1 MLVELLTEKRI
12 QVIESIDNWQQSI
25 EVAGQPLLEDFS
37 ISKEY
42 ITKIID
48 QVNELGPY
56 IVIMPDVALPH
67 TRPDAGVYQTSMS
80 LLKLNNPVIFP
91 GQKEVRLLFFL
102 AAEDNHSHL
111 EALKELA
118 ELLTE
123 PANLPH
129 LLSSENS
136 ITLKNTLTKLIGGIQ
151 S

>member
-1 MLVELLTEKRI
+1 MLLELLTEKRI
-12 QVIESIDNWQQSI
+12 QVVESSNSWQESI
-25 EVAGQPLLEDFS
+25 ELAGKPLLEDFS

-67 TRPDAGVYQTSMS
+67 TRPEAGVHQTAMS
-80 LLKLNNPVIFP
+80 LLKLNTPVVFP
-91 GQKEVRLLFFL
+91 DHQEVRLLFFL
-102 AAEDNHSHL
+102 AAENNHSHL

-123 PANLPH
+123 PENLPH
-129 LLSSENS
+129 LLNSENS
-136 ITLKNTLTKLIGGIQ
+136 ITLKNTLTQLIGGIQ